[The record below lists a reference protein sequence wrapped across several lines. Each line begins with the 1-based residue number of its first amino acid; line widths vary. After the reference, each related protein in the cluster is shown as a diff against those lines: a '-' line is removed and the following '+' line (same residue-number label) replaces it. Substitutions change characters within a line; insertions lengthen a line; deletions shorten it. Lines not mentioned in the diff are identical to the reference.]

1 MTFSQFL
8 EFDGEGGG
16 RQTHEVGCQQQQ
28 PDSNCLMF
36 ASNNKIKPA
45 FSHKAICLLSWLRA
59 VEGGSVHLRMNLKYL
74 FVKFGFIREEAKLPI
89 YINHDVF
96 AFAEIGFKDS
106 N

>member
-1 MTFSQFL
+1 
-8 EFDGEGGG
+8 
-16 RQTHEVGCQQQQ
+16 
-28 PDSNCLMF
+28 MF
-36 ASNNKIKPA
+36 ASHVKKVPA
-45 FSHKAICLLSWLRA
+45 FSRKAIFLVSWLRA

-96 AFAEIGFKDS
+96 AFAESGFEDS